1 MKIIIKR
8 PGKFPEEKTIR
19 DDENE
24 ALNDLQEIVGGYVQM
39 VHAFDRSIPL
49 VLIVDEDGKL
59 KDGYKP
65 NIVLPNEI
73 GKIVDYCV
81 GTVAVVGLVRNK
93 EKELVFGSVDK
104 RLVGWVKD
112 WLDVRQIEGESK

>member
-1 MKIIIKR
+1 
-8 PGKFPEEKTIR
+8 
-19 DDENE
+19 
-24 ALNDLQEIVGGYVQM
+24 M
-39 VHAFDRSIPL
+39 VHAFDRFVPL

-65 NIVLPNEI
+65 NIVLPNES

-81 GTVAVVGLVRNK
+81 GTVAVVGLVRNE

-104 RLVGWVKD
+104 RLVRWVKN

>member
-1 MKIIIKR
+1 
-8 PGKFPEEKTIR
+8 
-19 DDENE
+19 
-24 ALNDLQEIVGGYVQM
+24 M

-65 NIVLPNEI
+65 NIALPNEI

-81 GTVAVVGLVRNK
+81 GTVAVVGLVRNE

-104 RLVGWVKD
+104 RLVGWVKN

>member
-8 PGKFPEEKTIR
+8 PGEFPEEKAIR

-24 ALNDLQEIVGGYVQM
+24 AINDLQEIVGGYVQM
-39 VHAFDRSIPL
+39 VHAFGRFVPL

-65 NIVLPNEI
+65 NI
-73 GKIVDYCV
+73 
-81 GTVAVVGLVRNK
+81 R
-93 EKELVFGSVDK
+93 S
-104 RLVGWVKD
+104 
-112 WLDVRQIEGESK
+112 